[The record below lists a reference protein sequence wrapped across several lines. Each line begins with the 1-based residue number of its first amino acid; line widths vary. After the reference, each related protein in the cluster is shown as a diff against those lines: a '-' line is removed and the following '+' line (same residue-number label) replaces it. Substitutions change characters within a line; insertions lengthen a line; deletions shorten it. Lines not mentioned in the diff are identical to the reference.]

1 MLKCCLNLSHFV
13 TIWRLRGDLERL
25 KSLEN
30 EHFPELGEI
39 WAVQH
44 RRRRTFS
51 NDRSHS
57 DACGASYRRVC
68 VYTKSLERWRKERE
82 RRRKVRVLAEKGYT
96 QKQIAH
102 ELGVSTRTV
111 IRDWDKVRSYVKGRR
126 NRGLREKVERE
137 KLLFPHKYG
146 MSFNDA
152 IKFLKQSQRDF
163 PRRLQAANTLPAVSS
178 KPHGKKCRE
187 MEITL
192 NLDFPAPNGFP
203 TVSVSPAEG
212 FRFSGKFLLRVN
224 ACKNGEKRELCNLH
238 FSR

>member
-1 MLKCCLNLSHFV
+1 M
-13 TIWRLRGDLERL
+13 E

-30 EHFPELGEI
+30 EHFPGLGEI
-39 WAVQH
+39 QAVQH
-44 RRRRTFS
+44 AKNGLFSDKERRLG
-51 NDRSHS
+51 
-57 DACGASYRRVC
+57 ACGTSYRKVC
-68 VYTKSLERWRKERE
+68 VYTKSLERWRKEHE

-96 QKQIAH
+96 QKQIARK
-102 ELGVSTRTV
+102 LGVSTRTV
-111 IRDWDKVRSYVKGRR
+111 MRDWDKMRSYVKGQQ
-126 NRGLREKVERE
+126 NKELRETVERE
-137 KLLFPHKYG
+137 KLLFPQKYS

-152 IKFLKQSQRDF
+152 MEFLKQSQRDF
-163 PRRLQAANTLPAVSS
+163 PRRLQDANALPAVSS
-178 KPHGKKCRE
+178 KPQGKKCRE

>member
-1 MLKCCLNLSHFV
+1 MLECGLILSLFDR
-13 TIWRLRGDLERL
+13 IWHLRGHLGSL

-30 EHFPELGEI
+30 EHCPGLGEI
-39 WAVQH
+39 RAVQH
-44 RRRRTFS
+44 TRKRTFS
-51 NDRSHS
+51 NDKTHS
-57 DACGASYRRVC
+57 DACGASYRKVC

-82 RRRKVRVLAEKGYT
+82 RRRKVRSLAAKGYT
-96 QKQIAH
+96 QKQIAR

-111 IRDWDKVRSYVKGRR
+111 MRDWDKVRSYVKGQR
-126 NRGLREKVERE
+126 NRELREKVERE

-152 IKFLKQSQRDF
+152 MEYLKQSQRDF
-163 PRRLQAANTLPAVSS
+163 PRKLPVANTLPAVSS

-192 NLDFPAPNGFP
+192 NLDLPAPNGFP
-203 TVSVSPAEG
+203 SVAVSPAEG
-212 FRFSGKFLLRVN
+212 FRFSGELYLRVN
-224 ACKNGEKRELCNLH
+224 ACKNGEKRELCNLN